1 MTNSKFYSARSLRN
15 AMPRHSSGFTLI
27 ELMVAMTVFLVI
39 GGAAMSLFR
48 SHADLFNTQ
57 QGEVGLNMNLRN
69 ALSQI
74 QTDAVQAGN
83 GFYIGGATSTANT
96 PVGIT
101 ITNNAGSFDSL
112 TLIQASTPAI
122 PISGACATTN
132 TGTAVLAGNLATP
145 PVTAANLAA
154 GSEIMFMNGNGNQM
168 TVAKLS
174 GATAGAGGTINITY
188 GATQANGTNT
198 GGATGNDPFNLTWT
212 LPPVTDPDQLTDQFC
227 PSNGD
232 YIVGLSYVTYSVNN
246 TNQLIRTTA
255 ATALNPDIIADQ
267 IIGFK
272 VGAATYQ
279 ALGAGNSTSTPAYS
293 FNASSPTTA
302 TPPGYNNQFSLI
314 RSIRVSLIGRTPP
327 GQFTGSAFRNSF
339 DGNQYRIQALSLV
352 INPRNLS
359 MND

>member
-1 MTNSKFYSARSLRN
+1 MIAKQSHFARRSGFTRPAKF
-15 AMPRHSSGFTLI
+15 SGFTLI
-27 ELMVAMTVFLVI
+27 ELMVAMAVFLVI
-39 GGAAMSLFR
+39 GGAAMSLFQ
-48 SHADLFNTQ
+48 SHANLFTTQ

-83 GFYIGGATSTANT
+83 GFYIGGATSISNT

-101 ITNNAGSFDSL
+101 ITNNPGAFDTL
-112 TLIQASTPAI
+112 TLIQAATPAV
-122 PISGACATTN
+122 PLTGGCVLTNGGVAT
-132 TGTAVLAGNLATP
+132 LAANLATP
-145 PVTAANLAA
+145 VVTAANFPA
-154 GSEIMFMNGNGNQM
+154 GTEILFMNQNGNQM
-168 TVAKLS
+168 TIAQIKTS
-174 GATAGAGGTINITY
+174 TGAGNNINITY
-188 GATQANGTNT
+188 GPTNADGTNAANP
-198 GGATGNDPFNLTWT
+198 GPGGNDPFGLTWT

-227 PSNGD
+227 STNSD
-232 YIVGLSYVTYSVNN
+232 YVVGLSYVNYSVNA

-255 ATALNPDIIADQ
+255 ASLLNPDIVADQ

-279 ALGAGNSTSTPAYS
+279 SGGGSTSTPSYS
-293 FNASSPTTA
+293 FTASNAPA
-302 TPPGYNNQFSLI
+302 ANPPGYNSQFSLI

-327 GQFTGSAFRNSF
+327 GQFTGSSFRNSF
-339 DGNQYRIQALSLV
+339 DGGLYRIQALSLV

>member
-1 MTNSKFYSARSLRN
+1 MISVQSQTPGTLHTALRAN
-15 AMPRHSSGFTLI
+15 SSGFTLI
-27 ELMVAMTVFLVI
+27 ELMIAMTVFLVI

-48 SHADLFNTQ
+48 SHAELYTTQ
-57 QGEVGLNMNLRN
+57 QGEVGLNMSLRN

-101 ITNNAGSFDSL
+101 ITNNPGSFDSFNIL
-112 TLIQASTPAI
+112 QAATPAVLL
-122 PISGACATTN
+122 GGAACATTT
-132 TGTAVLAGNLATP
+132 TGTATLAATTGI
-145 PVTAANLAA
+145 TAANFAS
-154 GSEIMFMNGNGNQM
+154 GEIMFMNGNGNQM

-174 GATAGAGGTINITY
+174 GSAAGAGGAINITY
-188 GATQANGTNT
+188 GATAANGTNSI
-198 GGATGNDPFNLTWT
+198 GNDPFGLTWT
-212 LPPVTDPDQLTDQFC
+212 VPPVTDPDQLTDQFC
-227 PSNGD
+227 PANGD
-232 YIVGLSYVTYSVNN
+232 YVVDLSYVTYSVNAS
-246 TNQLIRTTA
+246 NQLIRTTA
-255 ATALNPDIIADQ
+255 ATVVSPDIVADQ

-279 ALGAGNSTSTPAYS
+279 SGGGSTSTPAYS
-293 FNASSPTTA
+293 FNAANAPAANPQGYSS
-302 TPPGYNNQFSLI
+302 QFSLI

-327 GQFTGSAFRNSF
+327 GQFTGSAFRNTF
-339 DGNQYRIQALSLV
+339 DGGQYRIQALSLV